1 MERNLRNRVRL
12 APTNNTRV
20 KHDSMEDLNIM
31 ELGKQYIVAGV
42 SGALVWMAF
51 WYAPY
56 AVEGALPIVFALAI
70 GIGIGAVSRG
80 E

>member
-1 MERNLRNRVRL
+1 
-12 APTNNTRV
+12 
-20 KHDSMEDLNIM
+20 M

-56 AVEGALPIVFALAI
+56 PVEGALPIVFALAI

-80 E
+80 K

>member
-1 MERNLRNRVRL
+1 
-12 APTNNTRV
+12 
-20 KHDSMEDLNIM
+20 M

-80 E
+80 K